1 MIFTGE
7 NHQKIVFSLKDEP
20 VFHEDE
26 VKDGVE
32 ARHHQVGEAQVHQ
45 EVVGHVLHPAMACE
59 WNCHLYYQCVG
70 KASVRSYQ

>member
-1 MIFTGE
+1 M
-7 NHQKIVFSLKDEP
+7 FSQKDEP

-45 EVVGHVLHPAMACE
+45 EVVGHVVHSPMALKVKNNE
-59 WNCHLYYQCVG
+59 G
-70 KASVRSYQ
+70 R

>member
-1 MIFTGE
+1 MRFT
-7 NHQKIVFSLKDEP
+7 KKFVFSQKDEP

-45 EVVGHVLHPAMACE
+45 EVVGHVVHSPMALKVK
-59 WNCHLYYQCVG
+59 NNDG
-70 KASVRSYQ
+70 R